1 MGEVIN
7 PIPQE
12 KCIVA
17 KTNGIINLSI
27 TFLPINKL
35 PIISAQKYI
44 KSGEIKSGLIIIEKN
59 MNISLEN
66 FCQHNDMIF
75 MID

>member
-17 KTNGIINLSI
+17 KTNGIINLST

-44 KSGEIKSGLIIIEKN
+44 KRGEIKSGLTTNDKN
-59 MNISLEN
+59 RDKVLVTTANGGAK
-66 FCQHNDMIF
+66 
-75 MID
+75 

>member
-1 MGEVIN
+1 LGEVIN

-17 KTNGIINLSI
+17 KTNGIINLST

-35 PIISAQKYI
+35 PIISEQKYI
-44 KSGEIKSGLIIIEKN
+44 KRGEI
-59 MNISLEN
+59 
-66 FCQHNDMIF
+66 
-75 MID
+75 

>member
-1 MGEVIN
+1 LGEVIN

-35 PIISAQKYI
+35 PIINAQKYI
-44 KSGEIKSGLIIIEKN
+44 KSGVIKSGLIIIEKN
-59 MNISLEN
+59 TDNVLVATAN
-66 FCQHNDMIF
+66 GGAK
-75 MID
+75 

>member
-17 KTNGIINLSI
+17 KTNGILNLSI

-44 KSGEIKSGLIIIEKN
+44 KSGITKSGLTTNDKN
-59 MNISLEN
+59 
-66 FCQHNDMIF
+66 
-75 MID
+75 IDNVLVTTANGGAK